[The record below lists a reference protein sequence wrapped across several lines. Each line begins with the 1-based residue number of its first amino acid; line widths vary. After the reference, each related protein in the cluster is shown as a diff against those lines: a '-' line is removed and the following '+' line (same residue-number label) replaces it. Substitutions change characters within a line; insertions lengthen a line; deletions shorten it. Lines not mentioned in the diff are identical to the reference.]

1 MSTIAIVAGAA
12 LGGCA
17 AGLVADHLARAY
29 AEGGALLARGPQ
41 LDAASRRWRWAC
53 LLALAS
59 AGLTAALAGQRGGM
73 LAGTL
78 ALCTA
83 LAAIGRIDWQCRL
96 IFPQLLATGHAVGLG
111 LALLGSHSVP
121 PWRGQVG
128 WALACAAAY
137 GALWALATLIH
148 RLRSGGARGP
158 IGIGDVA
165 LAALVGALL
174 GERAP
179 GALLAGQLLAGVAG
193 VVLIA
198 RRRGRN
204 RCSAPLA
211 AGVPVHD
218 ADATTTETVPLGS
231 YLSVAAL
238 VALCLR

>member
-1 MSTIAIVAGAA
+1 MSTVASVAFAA
-12 LGGCA
+12 LGGGA

-29 AEGGALLARGPQ
+29 VEGRALLTRGPQ
-41 LDAASRRWRWAC
+41 LDAASHRWRRAC
-53 LLALAS
+53 ILALAA
-59 AGLTAALAGQRGGM
+59 AGMAAALVGQRGGM

-78 ALCTA
+78 ALCA
-83 LAAIGRIDWQCRL
+83 LLAAIGRIDWACRL
-96 IFPQLLATGHAVGLG
+96 VFPQLLATGHAVALG
-111 LALLGSHSVP
+111 LALLGSRAVP

-148 RLRSGGARGP
+148 RLRAGGARGP

-174 GERAP
+174 GGRAP

-193 VVLIA
+193 AVVIA
-198 RRRGRN
+198 RRRGRY
-204 RCSAPLA
+204 RCPAPLPAGQPVDGIA
-211 AGVPVHD
+211 AP
-218 ADATTTETVPLGS
+218 ATETVPLGS
-231 YLSVAAL
+231 YLSLAAL